1 MQEPQAIDPLAEKA
15 SEGIIDSFNAPLY
28 TLKAFSIATAV
39 VVATGMA
46 GIVGVKTYLGVRDV
60 SIFLFY
66 LISLFLGL

>member
-1 MQEPQAIDPLAEKA
+1 MQKPQAIDPLAENA
-15 SEGIIDSFNAPLY
+15 SEGIADSFNAPLY
-28 TLKAFSIATAV
+28 TLKAFSIATAA